1 MGVRVR
7 HNKSLNRRHFENSVS
22 ERAKRRVTMHGTE
35 RTSLHAPKQVNLHEE
50 SLSSFSKRE
59 RTEHDETDEIIPVS
73 FMRKALKTVNY
84 LLARM
89 TLE

>member
-1 MGVRVR
+1 
-7 HNKSLNRRHFENSVS
+7 
-22 ERAKRRVTMHGTE
+22 MHGTE

-59 RTEHDETDEIIPVS
+59 RTEHDETDEIIS
-73 FMRKALKTVNY
+73 FMTKALKTVKY

>member
-1 MGVRVR
+1 
-7 HNKSLNRRHFENSVS
+7 
-22 ERAKRRVTMHGTE
+22 MHGTE
-35 RTSLHAPKQVNLHEE
+35 RKSLHAPKQVNLHEE

-59 RTEHDETDEIIPVS
+59 RTVHDERDEIIS
-73 FMRKALKTVNY
+73 FLRKALKTVFKY